1 MKRRPIELDIAPD
14 GILRPVTALAKNHGS
29 RANARAVVLAGVLV
43 ACGAWLGGGCAP
55 AGAKD
60 DAYFGD
66 TTPPRGQVFTFNNG
80 AEPEHL
86 DPAVMSGQ
94 PDGRIARLVFEG
106 LCTADPKTLEPR
118 PGQAARW
125 DLSDDRLTYTF
136 HLRPGLTWADGTPLT
151 AQDFL
156 WSWRRVLSPATG
168 SRYASFLYAVKNAE
182 AFNKRE
188 LADSTQVGLAAPDD
202 STFVVTLAQPTPY
215 FLELATFYTT
225 LPTPR
230 HVIEKLGDGWEHA
243 LRLVGNGPF
252 RIVEWKSKDRFV
264 LAPNERYWNRPV
276 VKLEKIIALPIEEL
290 STATNLYKAGA
301 VDWNPSGYVPKQV
314 IPFVQDKKD
323 FAGGP
328 YHAIYFYS
336 IVVTRKPF
344 NDPWVRRALNAA
356 TDRESIARYVLK
368 NTVPAWGNM
377 TPMGYEGYTT
387 PPGLK
392 YDPAY
397 ARECLAKAGYP
408 GGKGFPKIEILFNT
422 SEDHRRIAE
431 AIQAMWKRDLGI
443 PVALSNQEW
452 ASYLA
457 ATNAKEYDVA
467 RRSWIGDFRDP
478 MTFLDMW
485 VSGSGNNRTNWS
497 DARYDA
503 LIRQA
508 TTETDPARRLA
519 LLSEA
524 ESILLADGPVIPIY
538 HYTQS
543 ALVKPYVRGIHS
555 TLLDVHPLTE
565 VRIDHGGAGV
575 TARDDAPAL
584 AGRGRR

>member
-1 MKRRPIELDIAPD
+1 M
-14 GILRPVTALAKNHGS
+14 TALAKYHGS
-29 RANARAVVLAGVLV
+29 RARAYAIVLAC
-43 ACGAWLGGGCAP
+43 AFAAGCAP
-55 AGAKD
+55 AGAKND

-66 TTPPRGQVFTFNNG
+66 TTPPPGQVFTFNNG

-106 LCTADPKTLEPR
+106 LCTADPQTLEPR

-125 DLSDDRLTYTF
+125 ELSDDRLTYTF

-215 FLELATFYTT
+215 FLELTTFYTT

-252 RIVEWKSKDRFV
+252 KIVEWKSKDRYV
-264 LAPNERYWNRPV
+264 LVPNERYWNRPA
-276 VKLEKIIALPIEEL
+276 VKLDKILALPIEEL

-301 VDWNPSGYVPKQV
+301 IDWNPSGYVPKQV
-314 IPFVQDKKD
+314 IPFVKDKKD

-344 NDPWVRRALNAA
+344 TDVWVRRALNAA

-377 TPMGYEGYTT
+377 TPMGYEGYTQ

-431 AIQAMWKRDLGI
+431 ALQAMWKRDLGI

-457 ATNAKEYDVA
+457 ATNAREYDVA

-478 MTFLDMW
+478 MTFLDLW
-485 VSGSGNNRTNWS
+485 VSGSGNNRTGWS
-497 DARYDA
+497 DPRYDA

-508 TTETDPARRLA
+508 TTETDPARRLE
-519 LLSEA
+519 LLAEA
-524 ESILLADGPVIPIY
+524 ESILLVDGPVIPVY

-565 VRIDHGGAGV
+565 VRIDHGG
-575 TARDDAPAL
+575 
-584 AGRGRR
+584 RR

>member
-1 MKRRPIELDIAPD
+1 MTAPAKIRR
-14 GILRPVTALAKNHGS
+14 ALA
-29 RANARAVVLAGVLV
+29 NAHALVLACGLV
-43 ACGAWLGGGCAP
+43 ATGAWFAGGCAP
-55 AGAKD
+55 AGARHD

-66 TTPPRGQVFTFNNG
+66 TTPPAGQVFTFNNG

-106 LCTADPKTLEPR
+106 LCTADPKTLDAR
-118 PGQAARW
+118 PGQAERW
-125 DLSDDRLTYTF
+125 ELSDDRLTWTF

-151 AQDFL
+151 AHDFL

-168 SRYASFLYAVKNAE
+168 SRYASFLYPVKNAE

-188 LADSTQVGLAAPDD
+188 LADSTEVGLSAPDD

-215 FLELATFYTT
+215 FLELTTFYTT

-230 HVIEKLGDGWEHA
+230 HVIEKQGDAWEHA

-264 LAPNERYWNRPV
+264 LVPNERYWNRPA
-276 VKLEKIIALPIEEL
+276 VKLKKILALPIEEL
-290 STATNLYKAGA
+290 STSTNLYKAGA
-301 VDWNPSGYVPKQV
+301 IDWNPSGYVPKQV
-314 IPFVQDKKD
+314 IPFVQHKKD
-323 FAGGP
+323 FVGGP

-344 NDPWVRRALNAA
+344 TDPWVRRALNAA

-377 TPMGYEGYTT
+377 TPMGYDGYAQ

-431 AIQAMWKRDLGI
+431 AIQAMWKKDLNI

-457 ATNAKEYDVA
+457 ATTNKEYDVA

-485 VSGSGNNRTNWS
+485 VTGSGNNRTNWS
-497 DARYDA
+497 DMRYDA
-503 LIRQA
+503 LVREA
-508 TTETDPARRLA
+508 TTEPDAARRLT
-519 LLSEA
+519 LLSQAEA
-524 ESILLADGPVIPIY
+524 ILLADGPVIPIY

-543 ALVKPYVRGIHS
+543 ALVKPYVVGIHS

-565 VRIDHGGAGV
+565 VWIDEGG
-575 TARDDAPAL
+575 RF
-584 AGRGRR
+584 